1 MIASAAGPKEDAVTV
16 KLGMFTDAISSM
28 ELLARDVMRAFSRA
42 RG

>member
-1 MIASAAGPKEDAVTV
+1 
-16 KLGMFTDAISSM
+16 MFTDAISSM